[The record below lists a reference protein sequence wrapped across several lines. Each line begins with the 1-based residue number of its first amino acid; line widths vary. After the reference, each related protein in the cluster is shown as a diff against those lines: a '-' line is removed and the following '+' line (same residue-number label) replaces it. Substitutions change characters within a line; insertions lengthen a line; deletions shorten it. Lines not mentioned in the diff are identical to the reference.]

1 MGDEL
6 NKANY
11 KRIYKINWLICG
23 PLLLLFAWPYLL
35 LAEMIQV
42 PDLLGLTGSIFFSI
56 PFTLTVL
63 HGHISVA
70 VGSLHRTRYYNW
82 QTNLPGIFKY
92 PFHPVLFRTRIR
104 LAIIGVS
111 LTILFIGFLY
121 K

>member
-6 NKANY
+6 NVTNY
-11 KRIYKINWLICG
+11 KRIYKLNWLICG

-35 LAEMIQV
+35 LAELLSI
-42 PDLLGLTGSIFFSI
+42 PDLLALTGAIFFSI
-56 PFTLTVL
+56 PFSLTVL

-70 VGSLHRTRYYNW
+70 VGSLHRTRYYGW
-82 QTNLPGIFKY
+82 QTNLSGIFKY

-104 LAIIGVS
+104 LAIIGLS
-111 LTILFIGFLY
+111 LIILLIGFFL